1 MFCLNNYF
9 CTNLLFYL
17 KKKIMKDSLFIKLAN
32 LLVFKYGYI
41 SCYYSL
47 DNSEYVIKVLEPV
60 LIDSFFKS
68 IISLLNSVKYTV
80 VSRGNNIFFEF

>member
-1 MFCLNNYF
+1 
-9 CTNLLFYL
+9 
-17 KKKIMKDSLFIKLAN
+17 MKDSLFVKLFN
-32 LLVFKYGYI
+32 LPAFKYGYL
-41 SCYYSL
+41 SCYYNL

-68 IISLLNSVKYTV
+68 IIKLLNSVNYTV